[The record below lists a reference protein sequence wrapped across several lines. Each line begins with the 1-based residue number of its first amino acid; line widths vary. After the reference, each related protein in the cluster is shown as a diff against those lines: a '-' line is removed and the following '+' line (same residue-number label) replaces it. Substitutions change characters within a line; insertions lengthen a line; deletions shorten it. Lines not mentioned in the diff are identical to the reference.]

1 MKPALTATRKHQSGM
16 VLVIGLIFL
25 LVLTLVAVVATQST
39 TMEERMSA
47 NDTFKAR
54 ATESS
59 ESLRT
64 AADNILDTTMF
75 NHGGWPTTVND
86 GTHAAGT
93 LNTALF
99 TIPNGV
105 SITWASN
112 WGTGNEAG
120 ETVFTPSTLQ
130 RDMSLR
136 VDGDN
141 DGNFTGPLDQSAD
154 LYVYKTIVTL
164 APGSSTAMVA
174 GYEGTGK
181 STASGGAF
189 TFFDMRSV
197 GTSASNANAITY
209 SNYRYVVR

>member
-1 MKPALTATRKHQSGM
+1 MKGTPTSLLKHQAGM
-16 VLVIGLIFL
+16 VLVTGLIFL

-47 NDTFKAR
+47 NDVFKAR
-54 ATESS
+54 AMESS

-64 AADNILDTTMF
+64 SANDLLDTTMF

-86 GTHAAGT
+86 GTHSAGT

-99 TIPNGV
+99 TIPSGV
-105 SITWASN
+105 AITWATN
-112 WGTGNEAG
+112 WGIANEST
-120 ETVFTPSTLQ
+120 ENIFTPSTLQ
-130 RDMSLR
+130 RDMTLR
-136 VDGDN
+136 VDSDG
-141 DGNFTGPLDQSAD
+141 DGNYTGPLDQYAD

-181 STASGGAF
+181 SSAVGGAF

-197 GTSASNANAITY
+197 GAPGSARAITY
-209 SNYRYVVR
+209 SNYRYVER